1 MVDFSKTRVEIKS
14 YGGGFWIQKLCRLS
28 FFIFYFRIIIIISLT
43 LFFTLHFFL
52 IFALLFSSLLSTPF
66 IRFLVITGFYPL
78 IRNEPLYKMPFAD
91 IGSLGLQETNGC
103 VCYSMPFGFLEQG
116 KTAVFVSDAILFVY
130 LFFSGSLWIHWFS
143 FLSGDGKCLAH

>member
-1 MVDFSKTRVEIKS
+1 MPFKFFFS
-14 YGGGFWIQKLCRLS
+14 YHYDHYNYFNLLLS
-28 FFIFYFRIIIIISLT
+28 
-43 LFFTLHFFL
+43 TLHFSFL
-52 IFALLFSSLLSTPF
+52 FLPYCSRLFFRPLLFV
-66 IRFLVITGFYPL
+66 FLVITGFYPL

>member
-1 MVDFSKTRVEIKS
+1 
-14 YGGGFWIQKLCRLS
+14 
-28 FFIFYFRIIIIISLT
+28 
-43 LFFTLHFFL
+43 
-52 IFALLFSSLLSTPF
+52 
-66 IRFLVITGFYPL
+66 
-78 IRNEPLYKMPFAD
+78 MPFAD

-143 FLSGDGKCLAH
+143 FLSGDGKCLAHWFRNVFEEFIVYADVILVRCSIIVTFGDR